1 MKKLIK
7 RWAKSCAYRRFFSN
21 LVAVKSLC
29 SNHGMHCSHA
39 IIAKILDDSK
49 SFSINLVNEC
59 LYCRTTLEYNY

>member
-1 MKKLIK
+1 
-7 RWAKSCAYRRFFSN
+7 
-21 LVAVKSLC
+21 
-29 SNHGMHCSHA
+29 MHCSHA